1 MSPSRWVGSR
11 AAPLVTAV
19 VIGLVGTVGATIRP
33 ASGAQEHLAAVDN
46 KADYVIIAGAPGL
59 RWEDVSPEGTPTLW
73 KLAEHGSI
81 GSMSVRS
88 AHDTTCPADGW
99 LTLGAGNF
107 AARTQAPVID
117 RCPPMDVTISRPD
130 KIGAVVPDQ
139 RLIVDRARRD
149 RWGAVPGALSESVR
163 CTVAVGPGGA
173 IAAARQTKMAV
184 DGVPTFGRVDRYVS
198 RLPQDSADGADL
210 LSSCVLSIV
219 DLGTVDA
226 EPDPN
231 NPATPE
237 QIAAAR
243 TAQVK
248 VVDANLA
255 LLLAARPANSTI
267 AVAGLSD
274 TSIDR
279 RLHVAIIDGPGWD
292 GGWLTSSETG
302 RDGYVQLIDI
312 APTVLSVLR
321 KEAPDKLLRGSAIAS
336 AVGRPDD
343 LAEGVLV
350 PTDAD
355 REARAQASVGAWF
368 FAILAA
374 LQLLVFAVVGFLM
387 RRAYVHAGMPRPAVH
402 PRWWRWSE
410 VALVAAALAIPVAL
424 ACDAIPWWRTGYAG
438 WAFAGMVGAGT
449 ALATFI
455 ICRVP
460 IYRRTLGP
468 AGLIGALAAV
478 VVGVDLLTGATL
490 QLNGVA
496 GYSALEGGRYS
507 GLGTV
512 GLGVFIAGVLLAAG
526 CLAQI
531 VPRRWRLPLVAAIGG
546 LGVVGVGSPY
556 LGADAGGAVAL
567 TAGVCITAAICT
579 GGWLTFSRLAWGVV
593 AGLAVTGLF
602 ALLDLRRPAADQ
614 GSLGRFLTQ
623 ISDGTGGLTVNRL
636 GVSNVVAFATSPLT
650 LLALGS
656 AIFVWSAL
664 LRPWGGLKRLFGV
677 YPAVR
682 ASVAGIAVAT
692 VIAGLLGGA
701 ALIVAGSAAA
711 TCVPLLA
718 LGALRVREHAE
729 DRTVAASETPAEP
742 ELAGIGGGSSDV
754 APSGEK
760 QHPRQMRD
768 VS

>member
-1 MSPSRWVGSR
+1 MSSR
-11 AAPLVTAV
+11 AAPLVTAI

-33 ASGAQEHLAAVDN
+33 ASGAQEHIAVADN
-46 KADYVIIAGAPGL
+46 RADYVIIAGAPGL
-59 RWEDVSPEGTPTLW
+59 RWEDVSPEATPTLW
-73 KLAEHGSI
+73 RLAEHGSI

-88 AHDTTCPADGW
+88 ARDTTCPADGW
-99 LTLGAGNF
+99 LTLGAGNY
-107 AARTQAPVID
+107 AARSSETVVE
-117 RCPPMDVTISRPD
+117 RCPPMDVTITRPD
-130 KIGAVVPDQ
+130 KIGAVLPDQ
-139 RLIVDRARRD
+139 RLIVDQARRD

-173 IAAARQTKMAV
+173 IAAARQTKLTV
-184 DGVPTFGRVDRYVS
+184 EGVPTFGRVDRYVP
-198 RLPQDSADGADL
+198 RLPADSAEGAEL

-226 EPDPN
+226 EPDPAH
-231 NPATPE
+231 PAVTPE
-237 QIAAAR
+237 QVAAAR
-243 TAQVK
+243 AAQVK
-248 VVDANLA
+248 AVDANLA
-255 LLLAARPANSTI
+255 ALLAARPAKSAI
-267 AVAGLSD
+267 VVAGLAD
-274 TSIDR
+274 TSVDR
-279 RLHVAIIDGPGWD
+279 RLHVAVIDGPGWD

-302 RDGYVQLIDI
+302 RDGYVQLIDV
-312 APTVLSVLR
+312 APTVLDVLR
-321 KEAPDKLLRGSAIAS
+321 KTAPAKLLRGSSIVAA
-336 AVGRPDD
+336 AGRPDD
-343 LAEGVLV
+343 LAVGVEV

-355 REARAQASVGAWF
+355 REARAQRSVGAWF
-368 FAILAA
+368 FGILAG
-374 LQLLVFAVVGFLM
+374 LQLLIFAVVGFLM
-387 RRAYVHAGMPRPAVH
+387 RRAYVHAGMPRPAVPH
-402 PRWWRWSE
+402 SWWRWGE

-424 ACDAIPWWRTGYAG
+424 ASDAIPWWRTGQPG
-438 WAFAGMVGAGT
+438 WVFALMVGAGT

-455 ICRVP
+455 VCRVP

-468 AGLIGALAAV
+468 AGLIGALAAL

-531 VPRRWRLPLVAAIGG
+531 VARRWRLPLVAAIGG
-546 LGVVGVGSPY
+546 LGVVAVGSPY

-593 AGLAVTGLF
+593 TGLAVTGLF
-602 ALLDLRRPAADQ
+602 ALLDLRRAEADR

-650 LLALGS
+650 LLAIG
-656 AIFVWSAL
+656 AAVFVWSAL

-729 DRTVAASETPAEP
+729 DRTPGAPETTDAPVLAGVTVSGDEAASD
-742 ELAGIGGGSSDV
+742 SDM
-754 APSGEK
+754 
-760 QHPRQMRD
+760 QHPRQIRD